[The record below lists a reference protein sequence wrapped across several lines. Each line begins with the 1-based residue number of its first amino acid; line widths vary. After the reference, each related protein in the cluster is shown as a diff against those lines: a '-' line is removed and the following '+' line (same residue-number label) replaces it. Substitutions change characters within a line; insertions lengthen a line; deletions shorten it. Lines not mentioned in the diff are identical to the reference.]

1 MAYNEKL
8 ADKIRTALSHLSK
21 VEEKKMFRGIT
32 FMVDGKMCISVS
44 NDEIMCR
51 IDPELHD
58 AVVKKKGCR
67 PVIMRGREYRG
78 FVYVNEEGIK
88 TKRDFDYWIGLS
100 LEFNKKATASK
111 KKIKK

>member
-1 MAYNEKL
+1 
-8 ADKIRTALSHLSK
+8 
-21 VEEKKMFRGIT
+21 
-32 FMVDGKMCISVS
+32 
-44 NDEIMCR
+44 
-51 IDPELHD
+51 
-58 AVVKKKGCR
+58 
-67 PVIMRGREYRG
+67 MRGREYRG